1 MDQEPEQE
9 QKKRE
14 QEQEQEQEQ
23 KQKQEQKQGQGTT
36 EEAPVQEKREEDN
49 QVESER
55 SKKIS
60 PYLTTVP
67 TAVTKFGSFKKTNTP
82 LPSHSKELLD
92 AKKEVLL
99 EGSFG
104 LGTLVYPALQRFNNV
119 GVFLTF
125 YCVVVLAQGKLEEQG
140 CSGE

>member
-9 QKKRE
+9 QE
-14 QEQEQEQEQ
+14 
-23 KQKQEQKQGQGTT
+23 KQEQQQKQDQEQGTT
-36 EEAPVQEKREEDN
+36 EEAPVQKKREDDN
-49 QVESER
+49 QEKSEHP
-55 SKKIS
+55 KKIS

-67 TAVTKFGSFKKTNTP
+67 TALTKFGIFRKTNMP
-82 LPSHSKELLD
+82 LPSHNKELID
-92 AKKEVLL
+92 EKKEVLL

-104 LGTLVYPALQRFNNV
+104 LGTLVFPALQRFNNID
-119 GVFLTF
+119 VFLTF